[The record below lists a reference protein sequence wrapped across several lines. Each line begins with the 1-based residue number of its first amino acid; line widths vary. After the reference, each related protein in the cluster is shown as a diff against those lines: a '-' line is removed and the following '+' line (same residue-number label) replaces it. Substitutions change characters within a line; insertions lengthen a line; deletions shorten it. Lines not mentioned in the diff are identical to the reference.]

1 MIEKWFE
8 PFTLL
13 KRAYSDDGLGARPPV
28 NITDIPFQGALSF
41 TAAEEITA
49 GGRAILQDKPT
60 LLYDPDVTLTHG
72 DRIRRDKDGSI
83 YRVCAG
89 SLHSPV
95 YSGLRFSQVK
105 VEKEVRPC

>member
-8 PFTLL
+8 AFTLL
-13 KRAYSDDGLGARPPV
+13 EPAYVDDSLGARPTV
-28 NITDIPFQGALSF
+28 NVADVSFQGVLSF
-41 TAAEEITA
+41 TATDEITA

-60 LLYDPDVTLTHG
+60 LLYDPDVTLSHG
-72 DRIRRDKDGSI
+72 DRVRRDKDGSV

-89 SLHSPV
+89 TLSAPA

>member
-13 KRAYSDDGLGARPPV
+13 EQAYMDDGLGERPTLNV
-28 NITDIPFQGALSF
+28 AGVSFQGVLSF
-41 TAAEEITA
+41 TAADEITA

-89 SLHSPV
+89 SLHAPV
-95 YSGLRFSQVK
+95 YSGLRFSQVT

>member
-8 PFTLL
+8 AFTLL
-13 KRAYSDDGLGARPPV
+13 KRAYSDDGLGARPTV
-28 NITDIPFQGALSF
+28 NVADVSFQGVLSF
-41 TAAEEITA
+41 TATDEITA

-60 LLYDPDVTLTHG
+60 LLYDPDVTLSHG
-72 DRIRRDKDGSI
+72 DRVRRDKDGSV

-89 SLHSPV
+89 TLSAPA

>member
-8 PFTLL
+8 AFTLL
-13 KRAYSDDGLGARPPV
+13 ERAYSDDGLGARPPV
-28 NITDIPFQGALSF
+28 NITDISFQGVLSF
-41 TAAEEITA
+41 TAADEITA

-60 LLYDPDVTLTHG
+60 LLYDPDVTLLHG
-72 DRIRRDKDGSI
+72 DRVRRDKDGSV

-89 SLHSPV
+89 TLSAPA

>member
-8 PFTLL
+8 AFTLL
-13 KRAYSDDGLGARPPV
+13 KRAYSDDGLGARPPM
-28 NITDIPFQGALSF
+28 NITDTPFQGALSF
-41 TAAEEITA
+41 TAADEITA

-60 LLYDPDVTLTHG
+60 LLYDPDVTLRHG
-72 DRIRRDKDGSI
+72 DRIRRDKDGSV

-89 SLHSPV
+89 TLSAPA

>member
-8 PFTLL
+8 AFTLL
-13 KRAYSDDGLGARPPV
+13 QRACTDDGLGARPAV
-28 NITDIPFQGALSF
+28 NAEDVPFRGVLSF
-41 TAAEEITA
+41 SAADEITA
-49 GGRAILQDKPT
+49 GGRAVLRDKPA

-72 DRIRRDKDGSI
+72 DRVRREKDGSI

-89 SLHSPV
+89 SMHAPA
-95 YSGLRFSQVK
+95 YSGLRFSQVT

>member
-41 TAAEEITA
+41 TATDEITA
-49 GGRAILQDKPT
+49 GGRALLKENPV
-60 LLYDPDVTLTHG
+60 LLYDPDATLSHG
-72 DRIRRDKDGSI
+72 DRVRRDKDGSV

-89 SLHSPV
+89 TLSAPA